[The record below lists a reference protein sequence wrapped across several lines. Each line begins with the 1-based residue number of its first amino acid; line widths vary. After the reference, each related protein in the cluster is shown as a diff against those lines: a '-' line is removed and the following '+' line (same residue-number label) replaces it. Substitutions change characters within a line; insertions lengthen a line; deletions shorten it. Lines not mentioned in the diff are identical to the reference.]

1 MVKEDGMQAG
11 LFVVIGLILSWGLGP
26 PHVVAADMSLA
37 GKITISVTGRE
48 QALFEKASVK
58 FEKLHPRVR
67 VRFAA
72 TDGGDPLAALADGS
86 ADIAVLGRTLKP
98 DEKDWT
104 GTTVGWEGIAIMVNA
119 SNRVQE
125 ITLKQVTDLFNGAAK
140 TWDELGGL
148 EARITVVNR
157 EEGKGV
163 RPYLEQLFNL
173 SGKFVNGKGVVEP
186 DKEAIRFVSGNLNA
200 VSYINLSTGVGNVS
214 VGVPIRLL
222 AINKVDPEP
231 ANVSSGAYPL
241 RRPIVVVTKT
251 SPSPVVKAF
260 ADFMLDKEGQKTV
273 QEEDFV
279 PLVVTK

>member
-1 MVKEDGMQAG
+1 MQAG
-11 LFVVIGLILSWGLGP
+11 LFVIIGLILSWGLGP
-26 PHVVAADMSLA
+26 QPVVAADMSLT
-37 GKITISVTGRE
+37 GKLTISVTGRE

-67 VRFAA
+67 VRFVA
-72 TDGGDPLAALADGS
+72 TDGGDPLAALAEGG

-98 DEKDWT
+98 EEKDWT
-104 GTTVGWEGIAIMVNA
+104 GTTVGWEGIAVMVNA

-125 ITLKQVTDLFNGAAK
+125 VTLKQVTDLFSGAVK

-148 EARITVVNR
+148 ESRITVVNR
-157 EEGKGV
+157 EVGKGV
-163 RPYLEQLFNL
+163 RPYLEQLL
-173 SGKFVNGKGVVEP
+173 SLDGKFVNGKGVMEP

-200 VSYINLSTGVGNVS
+200 VSYINLSTGIGNVS

-222 AINKVDPEP
+222 TINKVDPEP
-231 ANVSSGAYPL
+231 ANVSAGAYPL

-251 SPSPVVKAF
+251 PPSPVVKVF
-260 ADFMLDKEGQKTV
+260 VDFMLDKEGQKTV

>member
-1 MVKEDGMQAG
+1 MQEE
-11 LFVVIGLILSWGLGP
+11 LFIIIELKLSWGLGP
-26 PHVVAADMSLA
+26 PPVVAADMSLT
-37 GKITISVTGRE
+37 GKLTVSVTGRE

-98 DEKDWT
+98 EEKEWT
-104 GTTVGWEGIAIMVNA
+104 GTTVGWEGIAIMANA

-125 ITLKQVTDLFNGAAK
+125 ITLKQATDLFSGAAK
-140 TWDELGGL
+140 TWDDLGGL

-163 RPYLEQLFNL
+163 RPYLEQLLNL
-173 SGKFVNGKGVVEP
+173 GGKFVNGKGVMEP

-200 VSYINLSTGVGNVS
+200 VSYVNLSTGVGNVS

-251 SPSPVVKAF
+251 PPSPVVKAF
-260 ADFMLDKEGQKTV
+260 VDFMLDKEGQKTI

>member
-1 MVKEDGMQAG
+1 MKAG
-11 LFVVIGLILSWGLGP
+11 FFVITGLILSWGLGP
-26 PHVVAADMSLA
+26 PPAVAADMSLA
-37 GKITISVTGRE
+37 GKLTIAVTGRE
-48 QALFEKASVK
+48 QAIFEKASVK

-67 VRFAA
+67 VRFTA
-72 TDGGDPLAALADGS
+72 TDGVDLLATLAEGS
-86 ADIAVLGRTLKP
+86 ADIAVVGRTLKP
-98 DEKDWT
+98 EGQDWT

-119 SNRVQE
+119 SNRVGE
-125 ITLKQVTDLFNGAAK
+125 VNLKQATDLFSGAVK

-148 EARITVVNR
+148 EARITIVNR

-163 RPYLEQLFNL
+163 RPYLEQLLSL

-200 VSYINLSTGVGNVS
+200 VSYINLSTGNGNVS

-222 AINKVDPEP
+222 TINKVDPEP

-260 ADFMLDKEGQKTV
+260 VDFMLDKEGQKTV

>member
-1 MVKEDGMQAG
+1 MQAG
-11 LFVVIGLILSWGLGP
+11 LVVIIGLIFSWGLGP
-26 PHVVAADMSLA
+26 PPVVAADMSLT
-37 GKITISVTGRE
+37 GKLTISATGRE

-72 TDGGDPLAALADGS
+72 TDGGDPLATLADGS

-98 DEKDWT
+98 EEKEWT

-125 ITLKQVTDLFNGAAK
+125 ITLKQATDLFSGAAK

-163 RPYLEQLFNL
+163 RPYLEQLLNL
-173 SGKFVNGKGVVEP
+173 GGKFVNGKGVVEP
-186 DKEAIRFVSGNLNA
+186 DKEAIRFVSGNLTA
-200 VSYINLSTGVGNVS
+200 VSSVNLNVGVGNVS

-241 RRPIVVVTKT
+241 RRPIVVVTKMP
-251 SPSPVVKAF
+251 PSPVVKAF
-260 ADFMLDKEGQKTV
+260 VDFMLDKEGQKTV

>member
-1 MVKEDGMQAG
+1 MQAG
-11 LFVVIGLILSWGLGP
+11 LVVIIGLIFSWGLGP
-26 PHVVAADMSLA
+26 PPVVAADMSLT
-37 GKITISVTGRE
+37 GKLTISVTGRE

-72 TDGGDPLAALADGS
+72 TDGGDPLATLADGS

-98 DEKDWT
+98 EEKEWT

-125 ITLKQVTDLFNGAAK
+125 ITLKQATDLFSGTAK

-163 RPYLEQLFNL
+163 RPYLEQLLNL
-173 SGKFVNGKGVVEP
+173 GGKFVNGKGVVEP

-200 VSYINLSTGVGNVS
+200 VSYVNLNMGVGNVS

-241 RRPIVVVTKT
+241 RRPIVVVTKMP
-251 SPSPVVKAF
+251 PSPVVKAF
-260 ADFMLDKEGQKTV
+260 VDFMLDKEGQKTV

>member
-1 MVKEDGMQAG
+1 MLKEGGMYSG
-11 LFVVIGLILSWGLGP
+11 LFVIIGMILGWGVGP
-26 PHVVAADMSLA
+26 PSAVAADMSLT
-37 GKITISVTGRE
+37 GKLTIAVTGRE
-48 QALFEKASVK
+48 QAVFERASVK

-86 ADIAVLGRTLKP
+86 ADIAVMGRTLKP
-98 DEKDWT
+98 EEKDWT
-104 GTTVGWEGIAIMVNA
+104 GTTIGWEGIAVMVNA

-125 ITLKQVTDLFNGAAK
+125 ATLKQVADLFSGKAK

-148 EARITVVNR
+148 EARILVVNR
-157 EEGKGV
+157 EQGKGV
-163 RPYLEQLFNL
+163 RPYMEQLL
-173 SGKFVNGKGVVEP
+173 GLDGKFVNGKGVVEP

-200 VSYINLSTGVGNVS
+200 VSYINLSTGAGNVN

-222 AINKVDPEP
+222 TINKVDPEP

-241 RRPIVVVTKT
+241 RRPIVVVMK
-251 SPSPVVKAF
+251 SPPSPVVKEF
-260 ADFMLDKEGQKTV
+260 VDFMLDKEGQKTV

-279 PLVVTK
+279 PLLVTK

>member
-1 MVKEDGMQAG
+1 MQAG
-11 LFVVIGLILSWGLGP
+11 LFAIIGLILSWGLGP
-26 PHVVAADMSLA
+26 TPAVAADMSLT
-37 GKITISVTGRE
+37 GKLTISVTGRE
-48 QALFEKASVK
+48 QAIFEKASVK

-67 VRFAA
+67 VRFTA
-72 TDGGDPLAALADGS
+72 TDGVDPLAALAEGS
-86 ADIAVLGRTLKP
+86 AGIAVVGRTLKP
-98 DEKDWT
+98 EEQDWT

-119 SNRVQE
+119 SNRVGE
-125 ITLKQVTDLFNGAAK
+125 VNLKQATDLFSGAVK

-163 RPYLEQLFNL
+163 RPYLEQLLNL

-200 VSYINLSTGVGNVS
+200 VSYINLSAGVGNVS

-222 AINKVDPEP
+222 TINKLDPEP

-241 RRPIVVVTKT
+241 RRPIVMVTKT
-251 SPSPVVKAF
+251 PPSSVVKAF
-260 ADFMLDKEGQKTV
+260 VDFMLDKEGQKAV
-273 QEEDFV
+273 LEEDFV

>member
-1 MVKEDGMQAG
+1 MQAG
-11 LFVVIGLILSWGLGP
+11 LVVIIGLIFSWGLGP
-26 PHVVAADMSLA
+26 PPVVAADMSLT
-37 GKITISVTGRE
+37 GKLTISVTGRE

-98 DEKDWT
+98 EEKDWT

-125 ITLKQVTDLFNGAAK
+125 ITLKQATDLFSGAAK

-163 RPYLEQLFNL
+163 RPYLEQLLNL
-173 SGKFVNGKGVVEP
+173 GGKFVNGKGVVEP

-200 VSYINLSTGVGNVS
+200 VSYVNLNMGVGNVS

-241 RRPIVVVTKT
+241 RRPIVVVMKT

-260 ADFMLDKEGQKTV
+260 VDFMLDKEGQKTV

>member
-1 MVKEDGMQAG
+1 MAKEGGMQAG
-11 LFVVIGLILSWGLGP
+11 LFVIIGLILSWGLGP
-26 PHVVAADMSLA
+26 PPVVAADMSLA
-37 GKITISVTGRE
+37 GKLTISVTSRE

-98 DEKDWT
+98 EEKEWT

-125 ITLKQVTDLFNGAAK
+125 ITLKQATDLFSGAVK

-163 RPYLEQLFNL
+163 RSYLEQLLNL
-173 SGKFVNGKGVVEP
+173 GGKFVNGKGVVEP

-200 VSYINLSTGVGNVS
+200 VSYINLSTGAGNVS

-241 RRPIVVVTKT
+241 RRPIVVVTRT
-251 SPSPVVKAF
+251 LPSPVVKAF
-260 ADFMLDKEGQKTV
+260 VDFMLDKEGQKTI

>member
-1 MVKEDGMQAG
+1 MQAG
-11 LFVVIGLILSWGLGP
+11 LFVVIGLILSWGLGTP
-26 PHVVAADMSLA
+26 PAVAADMSLT
-37 GKITISVTGRE
+37 GKLTISVTGRE

-72 TDGGDPLAALADGS
+72 TDGGDPLAALAEGG
-86 ADIAVLGRTLKP
+86 ADIAVLGRILKP
-98 DEKDWT
+98 EEKDWT
-104 GTTVGWEGIAIMVNA
+104 GATVGWEGIAIMVNA

-125 ITLKQVTDLFNGAAK
+125 VTLKQVTDLFSGAVK

-163 RPYLEQLFNL
+163 RPYLEQLL
-173 SGKFVNGKGVVEP
+173 SLGGKFVNGKGVVEP

-200 VSYINLSTGVGNVS
+200 VSYINLSMGIGNVS

-222 AINKVDPEP
+222 AINKVDPEL
-231 ANVSSGAYPL
+231 ANVSAGAYPL

-251 SPSPVVKAF
+251 PPSPVVKAF
-260 ADFMLDKEGQKTV
+260 VDFLLDKEGQKTV

>member
-1 MVKEDGMQAG
+1 MQAG
-11 LFVVIGLILSWGLGP
+11 LVVIIGLIFSWGLGP
-26 PHVVAADMSLA
+26 PPVVAADMSLT
-37 GKITISVTGRE
+37 GKLTISVTGRE

-72 TDGGDPLAALADGS
+72 TDGGDPLATLADGS

-98 DEKDWT
+98 EEKEWT

-125 ITLKQVTDLFNGAAK
+125 ITLKQATDLFSGAAK

-163 RPYLEQLFNL
+163 RPYLEQLLNL
-173 SGKFVNGKGVVEP
+173 GGKFVNGKGVVEP

-200 VSYINLSTGVGNVS
+200 VSYVNLNMGVGNVS

-241 RRPIVVVTKT
+241 RRPIVVVTKMP
-251 SPSPVVKAF
+251 PSPVVKAF
-260 ADFMLDKEGQKTV
+260 VDFMLDKEGQKTV

>member
-1 MVKEDGMQAG
+1 MRAG
-11 LFVVIGLILSWGLGP
+11 LFVLVGLILGWGLGP
-26 PHVVAADMSLA
+26 TPAVAADMSLT
-37 GKITISVTGRE
+37 GKLTIFVTGRE
-48 QALFEKASVK
+48 QAVFEKASVK

-67 VRFAA
+67 VRIAV
-72 TDGGDPLAALADGS
+72 TDGVDPLAALAEGS
-86 ADIAVLGRTLKP
+86 ADIAVVGRTLKP
-98 DEKDWT
+98 EEKDWT
-104 GTTVGWEGIAIMVNA
+104 GTIVGWEGIAIMVNA

-125 ITLKQVTDLFNGAAK
+125 VTLKQVTDLLSGAVK

-148 EARITVVNR
+148 EARITIVNR

-163 RPYLEQLFNL
+163 RPYLEQLLSL

-186 DKEAIRFVSGNLNA
+186 DKEAFRVISGNLNA
-200 VSYINLSTGVGNVS
+200 VSYVNLSAGVGNVS

-251 SPSPVVKAF
+251 PPSPVVKAF
-260 ADFMLDKEGQKTV
+260 VDFMLDKEGQKTV